1 MRVIA
6 DVKASGN
13 VLIATTPYKVTIE
26 DGKYEINI
34 KPFERL
40 KRSQR
45 HVKKLMEILKITT
58 NSTINY

>member
-13 VLIATTPYKVTIE
+13 VLIATTPYKLAIE

-34 KPFERL
+34 KPFEGL
-40 KRSQR
+40 KTLAKTKCDDVGHS
-45 HVKKLMEILKITT
+45 
-58 NSTINY
+58 